1 MDVDGYISK
10 ANQKLTHRN
19 FYKKLNK
26 HLKKLKNTRAT
37 IPVNC

>member
-19 FYKKLNK
+19 YKKLNK